1 MLTELI
7 REKEKCSTVNKLHF
21 LTAGLPLSSENKGY
35 KTGLNIIKEMNLDGL
50 EVEFVH
56 GVRMNETTQ
65 NLIKENISANNFLVT
80 CHGPYYINLNSQEPE
95 KIEASIER
103 ILETARMG
111 AKIGAYSITFHAA
124 FYMKQPPEDVYNTVY
139 KSMEKISSI
148 LEEEGNN
155 IWIRP
160 ETTGKGTQWGT
171 TEEIVKLSKNFKNV
185 LPCIDFA
192 HIHARNNGA
201 FNTYDEFAKIL
212 DYIGKELGNEAF
224 ENFHAHL
231 AGIEY
236 GAKGEKNHLILEES
250 DMNYKDLL
258 KVLKEFGVKGA
269 LVCESPNIESDT
281 KLLKDY
287 YLSL

>member
-1 MLTELI
+1 M
-7 REKEKCSTVNKLHF
+7 NKLHF
-21 LTAGLPLSSENKGY
+21 LTAGLPLASEGKGY
-35 KTGLNIIKEMNLDGL
+35 KKGLSIIKEMGLDGL

-56 GVRMNETTQ
+56 GVRMNDANQTLVQ
-65 NLIKENISANNFLVT
+65 DFAKEDNNLVT

-95 KIEASIER
+95 KIDASVER

-111 AKIGAYSITFHAA
+111 QKIGAYSITFHAA
-124 FYMKQPPEDVYNTVY
+124 FYMKQTPEDVYKTVY
-139 KSMEKISSI
+139 ESMEKICST
-148 LEEEGNN
+148 LEAEGNN

-171 TEEIVKLSKNFKNV
+171 LEEIVQLSKEFKNV

-192 HIHARNNGA
+192 HIHARNNGI
-201 FNTYDEFAKIL
+201 FNTYDEFSKML
-212 DYIGKELGNEAF
+212 EYVGNELGTEAF
-224 ENFHAHL
+224 GNFHAHL

-236 GAKGEKNHLILEES
+236 SVKGEKNHLIFEES

-258 KVLKEFGVKGA
+258 KVFKEFNVKGA
-269 LVCESPNIESDT
+269 LVCESPNIETDT

>member
-1 MLTELI
+1 MD
-7 REKEKCSTVNKLHF
+7 KLHF

-35 KTGLNIIKEMNLDGL
+35 KKGLNIIKEMNLDGL

-56 GVRMNETTQ
+56 GVRMNESNQ
-65 NLIKENISANNFLVT
+65 NLLKSFAMENNLKVT
-80 CHGPYYINLNSQEPE
+80 CHGPYYINLNSNEEE
-95 KIEASIER
+95 KVEASIQR

-111 AKIGAYSITFHAA
+111 KNIGAYSITFHAA
-124 FYMKQPPEDVYNTVY
+124 FYMSKNPDDVYKTVY
-139 KSMEKISSI
+139 KSMEKICTE
-148 LEEEGNN
+148 LEKENNN

-171 TEEIVKLSKNFKNV
+171 LEEIVKISKEFQNV

-192 HIHARNNGA
+192 HVHARNNGT
-201 FNTYDEFAKIL
+201 FNTYDEFSKMIEYTAN
-212 DYIGKELGNEAF
+212 ELGCEVLN
-224 ENFHAHL
+224 NMHMHL

-236 GAKGEKNHLILEES
+236 GAKGEKNHLILENS

-258 KVLKEFGVKGA
+258 KVFKEFNIKGV
-269 LVCESPNIESDT
+269 LVCESPNIEEDT

>member
-1 MLTELI
+1 M
-7 REKEKCSTVNKLHF
+7 NKLHF
-21 LTAGLPLSSENKGY
+21 LTAGLPLASENKGY
-35 KTGLNIIKEMNLDGL
+35 KKGLGIIKEMDLDGL

-56 GVRMNETTQ
+56 GVRMNEANQTLVKDFSSQ
-65 NLIKENISANNFLVT
+65 ENLLVT
-80 CHGPYYINLNSQEPE
+80 CHGPYYINLNSQELE
-95 KIEASIER
+95 KIEASVER

-111 AKIGAYSITFHAA
+111 KNIGAYSITFHAA
-124 FYMKQPPEDVYNTVY
+124 FYMKQSPEDVYNTVY
-139 KSMEKISSI
+139 KSMEKICSI

-155 IWIRP
+155 IWVRP

-171 TEEIVKLSKNFKNV
+171 LEEIVQLSKEFKNV

-192 HIHARNNGA
+192 HIHARNNGI
-201 FNTYDEFAKIL
+201 FNTYDEFSKML
-212 DYIGKELGNEAF
+212 EYVGKELGQEAF
-224 ENFHAHL
+224 DNFHAHL

-236 GAKGEKNHLILEES
+236 SVKGEKNHLILEES

-258 KVLKEFGVKGA
+258 KVFKEFNVKGA
-269 LVCESPNIESDT
+269 LVCESPNIEGDT